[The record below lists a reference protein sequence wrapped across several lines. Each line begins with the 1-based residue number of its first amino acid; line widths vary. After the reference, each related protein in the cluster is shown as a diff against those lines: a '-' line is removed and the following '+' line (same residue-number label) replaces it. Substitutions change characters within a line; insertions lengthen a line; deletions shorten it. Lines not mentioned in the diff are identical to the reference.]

1 MIAYSYYQDTS
12 VTWVGARANL
22 VELKPVYRNI
32 AYGDQGSNT
41 IIGDVS
47 SRLRVLLFNKVALNH
62 NCGRGVTGT
71 LEKTGFVVVCHFNQA
86 EPWDRTSYCFSS
98 PQS

>member
-1 MIAYSYYQDTS
+1 

-22 VELKPVYRNI
+22 AELKPVYRNMENRLR
-32 AYGDQGSNT
+32 GPGGSNT